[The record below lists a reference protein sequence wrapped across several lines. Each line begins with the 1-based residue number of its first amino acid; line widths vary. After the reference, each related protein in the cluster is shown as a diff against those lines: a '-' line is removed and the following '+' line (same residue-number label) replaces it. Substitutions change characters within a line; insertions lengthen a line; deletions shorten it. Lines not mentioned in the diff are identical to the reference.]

1 MTHTIAIT
9 GGTGFVGSHVLD
21 AAAEPGIAVRAL
33 ARKPQPDRAGV
44 TWVAGALDDVA
55 ALDMLCAGADAVIHV
70 AGAVNAPDRAGFA
83 AANIAGT
90 EAVVAAAMRGGV
102 ARFIHVS
109 SLAAREPELSDYGWS
124 KAGAEDV
131 VRAAALPA
139 AVIVRPPAI
148 YGPRDTEV
156 FELFRMAAS
165 GLVLLPPPGR
175 ASLIHVRDLAALF
188 LTLAMT
194 PDFPAGAVYEVDDG
208 TPGGYA
214 HRALGRA
221 VAVAV
226 GRPRVPCVS
235 VPRWMMAMAARGDR
249 LVRGAKAKLTPD
261 RAAYMAH
268 PDWVS
273 DPAKSPP
280 PALWQARIDHE
291 EGLAATARWYRAAGW
306 LR

>member
-1 MTHTIAIT
+1 
-9 GGTGFVGSHVLD
+9 V
-21 AAAEPGIAVRAL
+21 
-33 ARKPQPDRAGV
+33 PDRA
-44 TWVAGALDDVA
+44 A
-55 ALDMLCAGADAVIHV
+55 
-70 AGAVNAPDRAGFA
+70 FA

-90 EAVVAAAMRGGV
+90 QAVAAAATRAGS

-109 SLAAREPELSDYGWS
+109 SLAAREPALSDYGWS

-139 AVIVRPPAI
+139 AIVRPPAI

-156 FELFRMAAS
+156 FELFKMAAS

-208 TPGGYA
+208 TPGGFA
-214 HRALGRA
+214 HRTLGRA
-221 VAVAV
+221 IAVAV
-226 GRPRVPCVS
+226 GRPRAPCVS
-235 VPRWMMAMAARGDR
+235 APRWLMGLAARGDR
-249 LVRGAKAKLTPD
+249 LVRGTKAKLTPD

-273 DPAKSPP
+273 DPVKSPP
-280 PALWQARIDHE
+280 PALWQPRIGHE
-291 EGLAATARWYRAAGW
+291 QGLAATADWYRAAGW